1 MNTKT
6 AHSFPTWK
14 GLCIM
19 YSSLSVTL
27 TAVAGILM
35 ALLYGLGYEAGYED
49 GKRLGALEIL
59 ATEGCMTDYECS
71 FASGEEEY

>member
-1 MNTKT
+1 MD
-6 AHSFPTWK
+6 SFLSAILAAIA
-14 GLCIM
+14 GL
-19 YSSLSVTL
+19 
-27 TAVAGILM
+27 LM
-35 ALLYGLGYEAGYED
+35 ALLFGLGYQTGHKD